1 MIVKNLMVVLAAVWA
16 TAASGAV
23 EAQQPKTLRVV
34 MHSDLKILD
43 PVWTS
48 AFIVRNHGYMVYDTL
63 FALDGDL
70 KVKPQ
75 MVENYDVSDDKLTWT
90 FTLRDGLEFHDGQ
103 PVTTEDV
110 LASLKRWAVRDTL
123 GQILWAKLADA
134 KAVDAKTFQL
144 VLKVPTG
151 VVLQALAKPS
161 GNPFIMPKRVAD
173 TPPGDQIK
181 EFVGSG
187 PFIFKADEWKPG
199 DKTIYV
205 KNPRYKPR
213 AEPAS
218 GLAGGKIAK
227 VDRVEWVAM
236 PDQQTAVN
244 ALEAGEI
251 DIIEAPQHDLY
262 PLLRKN
268 WNVELV
274 TPSKWGNQYIYRF
287 NQLHK
292 PFDNPKI
299 RQAMLYALN
308 QKDFLDGVID
318 DPEYYRVCKAM
329 FICGGP
335 YETTAGFADKYES
348 DFAKARQLLVE
359 GGYDNTPVV
368 LLHSTDLYVLANT
381 APIAKSLMEKAGMKV
396 DMQSMDWQTLVA
408 RRARKDPPEKGG
420 WNVLITST
428 SGPDA
433 IDPLVLGFV
442 VATCDKAAFGWPCD
456 EELTRLRNA
465 FADEMDERKRK
476 EIVEMIQLRVVEVPT
491 HAFLGQFTSAMARR
505 KNIAGNVASP
515 VTVFWN
521 VEKR

>member
-1 MIVKNLMVVLAAVWA
+1 
-16 TAASGAV
+16 
-23 EAQQPKTLRVV
+23 
-34 MHSDLKILD
+34 
-43 PVWTS
+43 
-48 AFIVRNHGYMVYDTL
+48 
-63 FALDGDL
+63 
-70 KVKPQ
+70 
-75 MVENYDVSDDKLTWT
+75 
-90 FTLRDGLEFHDGQ
+90 
-103 PVTTEDV
+103 
-110 LASLKRWAVRDTL
+110 
-123 GQILWAKLADA
+123 
-134 KAVDAKTFQL
+134 
-144 VLKVPTG
+144 
-151 VVLQALAKPS
+151 
-161 GNPFIMPKRVAD
+161 
-173 TPPGDQIK
+173 
-181 EFVGSG
+181 
-187 PFIFKADEWKPG
+187 
-199 DKTIYV
+199 
-205 KNPRYKPR
+205 
-213 AEPAS
+213 
-218 GLAGGKIAK
+218 
-227 VDRVEWVAM
+227 M

-251 DIIEAPQHDLY
+251 DSIEAPQHDLY